1 MDQQLATIVNNL
13 TKNRLA
19 EEKLK
24 EKLASYARPGNCEGL
39 TVTRVNPEIWE
50 KLSTATKSLDLKKAQ
65 RGQTATVQAMVAIA
79 TAADNL
85 VIGTRSGESLSRD
98 KMASTL
104 TGLVDALALLSYVN
118 QPNTRL
124 NRQ

>member
-24 EKLASYARPGNCEGL
+24 EKLASYVRPGNCEGL
-39 TVTRVNPEIWE
+39 TVTRVNPEILENWRE
-50 KLSTATKSLDLKKAQ
+50 RPRDLKAQ

-85 VIGTRSGESLSRD
+85 VLFI
-98 KMASTL
+98 
-104 TGLVDALALLSYVN
+104 
-118 QPNTRL
+118 
-124 NRQ
+124 